1 MSQKPFL
8 FVKILLVLLVFS
20 ATSYAENLKILPKK
34 KPDLD
39 KEIIAKKIV
48 QGVLKPKPKPK
59 KDIEIKKK
67 EIKKTQKKIEKIED
81 KSVTKKKV
89 LFLVPKSKPLI
100 VKKEIEK
107 SKKKSK
113 YFRQKDY
120 ILAKKAIQEIE
131 KKKWS
136 KALAISK
143 KAKDK
148 SIYNFIQWRHLLTQG
163 NTASFY
169 DYQTFIN
176 RNTNYPRINRVK
188 YLAEH
193 KLSTKNIS
201 PKKIIEWFDG
211 KEPLSGYG
219 KLILGESHIANG
231 NNSLGTELIKEGF
244 MTHRF

>member
-8 FVKILLVLLVFS
+8 FIKILLVLLVFN

-34 KPDLD
+34 KPDLN
-39 KEIIAKKIV
+39 KEVIAKKIV

-148 SIYNFIQWRHLLTQG
+148 SITLLIVPNEDVDDTPV
-163 NTASFY
+163 NETVSSARFPHSPSFHAFAPHPVAR
-169 DYQTFIN
+169 T
-176 RNTNYPRINRVK
+176 
-188 YLAEH
+188 
-193 KLSTKNIS
+193 
-201 PKKIIEWFDG
+201 
-211 KEPLSGYG
+211 
-219 KLILGESHIANG
+219 ESA
-231 NNSLGTELIKEGF
+231 F
-244 MTHRF
+244 Q